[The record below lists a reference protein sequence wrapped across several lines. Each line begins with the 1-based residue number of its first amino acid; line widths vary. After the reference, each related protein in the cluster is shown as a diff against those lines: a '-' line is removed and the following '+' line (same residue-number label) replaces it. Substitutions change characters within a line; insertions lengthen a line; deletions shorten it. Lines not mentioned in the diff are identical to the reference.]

1 MVTTTPN
8 GIATDP
14 HNRATLSGITWEM
27 YEQILEQ
34 TERSGRRCVLNY
46 DGGELEI
53 EMPSKLHEL
62 IKKFLAAILEVY
74 LFDKATR
81 FVPAGQTTFRRRML
95 DKGLEADDT
104 TSPGDAEPPA
114 PDLAVEVEVATPLL
128 AKLPIY
134 AAVGVTEIWHVEV
147 KNGQVRCRIM
157 RLIDGRYAERPASE
171 LLPTFTPAL
180 LETWVRRRLAD
191 WHFDAV
197 TAFRAWLATA

>member
-95 DKGLEADDT
+95 DKGLEADECYYLTRLDEADDT

-157 RLIDGRYAERPASE
+157 RLI
-171 LLPTFTPAL
+171 
-180 LETWVRRRLAD
+180 
-191 WHFDAV
+191 
-197 TAFRAWLATA
+197 